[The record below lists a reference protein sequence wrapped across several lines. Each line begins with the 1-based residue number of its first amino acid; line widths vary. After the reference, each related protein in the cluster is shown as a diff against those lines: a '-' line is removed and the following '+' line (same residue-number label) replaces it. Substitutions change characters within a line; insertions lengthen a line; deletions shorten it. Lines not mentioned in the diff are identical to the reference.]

1 MRILYQGSSWYTF
14 SGLVAYR
21 LLSPVL
27 SLIFKL
33 GKSERSRVVIHSKD
47 TGEIILV
54 KNWLGSGKYQLP
66 GGGKNTDE
74 SIEQC
79 GSREIQEELGIN
91 IRADNISLIKRVE
104 STTYSYT
111 KAFLICEVSSSLL
124 DQKMLQIAH
133 HEITEVITIK
143 LKQVDQVSKKLD
155 SETFNLLKE
164 LSLKA

>member
-1 MRILYQGSSWYTF
+1 M
-14 SGLVAYR
+14 
-21 LLSPVL
+21 
-27 SLIFKL
+27 
-33 GKSERSRVVIHSKD
+33 
-47 TGEIILV
+47 
-54 KNWLGSGKYQLP
+54 P
-66 GGGKNTDE
+66 GGGKNADE

-79 GSREIQEELGIN
+79 GSRELLEELGID
-91 IRADNISLIKRVE
+91 IAADNLSLIKRVE

-111 KAFLICEVSSSLL
+111 KAFLICEVPSSLL